1 MLRIKATLF
10 FQGLC
15 IASVFWLL
23 DKAWDVLCR
32 APGCLQFS
40 LTPGLATLL
49 VGLLIYVSSANVVLA
64 DTEVVKIQEVFAQ
77 EEEGRS
83 NSGYI
88 SKMQRR

>member
-1 MLRIKATLF
+1 MPRIKATLF

-15 IASVFWLL
+15 VASVFWLL
-23 DKAWDVLCR
+23 DKTWDVLCC

-49 VGLLIYVSSANVVLA
+49 LGLLIYVSSASVMLA
-64 DTEVVKIQEVFAQ
+64 DTEVVEIQEVFAQ
-77 EEEGRS
+77 EEEDRS
-83 NSGYI
+83 NAGYI